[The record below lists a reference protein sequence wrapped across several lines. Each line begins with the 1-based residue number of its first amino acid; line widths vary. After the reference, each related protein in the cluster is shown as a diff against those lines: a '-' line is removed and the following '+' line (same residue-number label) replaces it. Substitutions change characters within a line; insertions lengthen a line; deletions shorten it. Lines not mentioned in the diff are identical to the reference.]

1 MGYDSKGV
9 YQQLVLGMA
18 GLLQSKVKGDYSKV
32 AAWVQKKKS
41 LQKKKS
47 DQVNYKRHNLITF
60 CCKNSDKQIKI
71 PVVSSASFL
80 VLNTM
85 LWRMINTGG

>member
-32 AAWVQKKKS
+32 GAWVLKKS
-41 LQKKKS
+41 LQKEKS
-47 DQVNYKRHNLITF
+47 DQVNYQRHNLITF
-60 CCKNSDKQIKI
+60 CCKNADKQIKI
-71 PVVSSASFL
+71 PVISRASFL
-80 VLNTM
+80 VLNNI